1 MLGDP
6 ESKLVF
12 LQLDSV
18 HHIDT
23 FIISALL
30 YDLWSVWCVY
40 MSGMT
45 FSSATQEI
53 GEVSDV
59 NLHRR
64 PGCCSS
70 YPKMFVSSP
79 SLNKGGVSEEG
90 AVKECISTTDVK
102 NSPSMSRCYPSTMHL
117 HRNKNK
123 FSLPGKKKKKKGK
136 STLTPVVNVTHP
148 TQSPGAHL
156 Y

>member
-6 ESKLVF
+6 ESKPFF

-30 YDLWSVWCVY
+30 YDLWSVWCIY

-45 FSSATQEI
+45 FSSATQEMS
-53 GEVSDV
+53 GV
-59 NLHRR
+59 NLHPR
-64 PGCCSS
+64 PDCCSS
-70 YPKMFVSSP
+70 YPKMFFSSP

-90 AVKECISTTDVK
+90 TVKECISTTDVK
-102 NSPSMSRCYPSTMHL
+102 NSPSVSRCYPSTMHL
-117 HRNKNK
+117 HRNKGRDN
-123 FSLPGKKKKKKGK
+123 FSLPGKKKGK
-136 STLTPVVNVTHP
+136 STLTPVANVTHP
-148 TQSPGAHL
+148 TQSHGAPR
-156 Y
+156 YSC